1 MVKEIQKYNSR
12 VTIYGNTKQ
21 VEEASKNIEELNLSG
36 KEQSDR
42 LIIQQCIDD
51 NNIKASI
58 LYNGNIVYPYKK
70 IVNDYRKLQKTN
82 SLEKMTL
89 DLYHFFMNACGD
101 IAHYNFNGY
110 KSYYNYSLRNLE
122 DELLS
127 KNIHVRNADVEK
139 IFKTLKIGK
148 YYNERELA
156 IEKTISMYRLKKLI
170 GECGCTVIDKEDM
183 WILNFD
189 SPSYGFSVD
198 IVNRNSIR
206 VLEEIKDYCLDFDED
221 EYIDKK
227 VAEREKESNPRT
239 IRQIVEDARGIKF
252 FLRQLADNLDYNYKL
267 EVDLFNTKSN
277 ENNLDFEI
285 EK

>member
-12 VTIYGNTKQ
+12 VTIYGNSKQ
-21 VEEASKNIEELNLSG
+21 VEDASKNIEELNLSG

-127 KNIHVRNADVEK
+127 KNILVRNADVEK
-139 IFKTLKIGK
+139 IFKALKIGK
-148 YYNERELA
+148 YYSERETA
-156 IEKTISMYRLKKLI
+156 IEKTISILMLKKLI
-170 GECGCTVIDKEDM
+170 SECGWAVIDRGDM

-189 SPSYGFSVD
+189 YPSYGFSVD
-198 IVNRNSIR
+198 IENKNSVRI
-206 VLEEIKDYCLDFDED
+206 LEEIKDYCFDFDED

-239 IRQIVEDARGIKF
+239 IRQIVGDAKGIKF
-252 FLRQLADNLDYNYKL
+252 FLKKLADNLDYNYKL
-267 EVDLFNTKSN
+267 EVDLLNAKRN